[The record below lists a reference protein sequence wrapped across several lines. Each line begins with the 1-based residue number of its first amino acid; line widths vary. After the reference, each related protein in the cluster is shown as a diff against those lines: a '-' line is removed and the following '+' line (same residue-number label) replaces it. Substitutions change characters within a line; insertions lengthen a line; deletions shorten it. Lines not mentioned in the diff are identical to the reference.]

1 MLLKIMSNE
10 NLPDDDNRKAFRLY
24 SGVSQVEFQK
34 VGHPTSTDEPAAY
47 AHVLWE
53 NGESES
59 LRLGANAY
67 VMNDAGK
74 TVASFAA
81 GRLGEPR

>member
-10 NLPDDDNRKAFRLY
+10 NLPDDDSRKSFRLY
-24 SGVSQVEFQK
+24 DGVRQVEFHKNSDQQ
-34 VGHPTSTDEPAAY
+34 SSDEPLAY

-53 NGESES
+53 NGDSES
-59 LRLGANAY
+59 LPMGANAY

-81 GRLGEPR
+81 GLPGAPR